1 MKNDIK
7 QAFDA
12 VQADER
18 LKRQTKAYLRRATL
32 DYGRDTW
39 RRRQRR
45 TKLASCAA
53 ALVLMV
59 VSAGMWLLPVTSID
73 LDINPS
79 LEFRVNSFGRVT
91 KLKGMNADGLAIVD
105 ELSDVKGMRYDD
117 AMQRILIS
125 KALEPYL
132 ENESLISITVVGK
145 DESLAEQM
153 LSKVVCRAYAI
164 ADEDNI
170 YYCQTDPET
179 ARAAR
184 SVGLCV
190 LRYQVWQQLKESDPT
205 ITVEAVALMP
215 KAEVMALAKFEKLDN
230 PCGE

>member
-1 MKNDIK
+1 MKNDIRE
-7 QAFDA
+7 AFDA
-12 VQADER
+12 VRADER
-18 LKRQTKAYLRRATL
+18 LRRQTKAYLRKATL
-32 DYGRDTW
+32 DYGRDVQ
-39 RRRQRR
+39 RRRQRQMR
-45 TKLASCAA
+45 LASCTA

-79 LEFRVNSFGRVT
+79 LEIRVNTFGRVT
-91 KLKGMNADGLAIVD
+91 RLKGLNADGLALVE
-105 ELSDVKGMRYDD
+105 ELDVKGLPYDE

-125 KALEPYL
+125 EELEAYL
-132 ENESLISITVVGK
+132 DNGSLISITVVGK
-145 DESLAEQM
+145 DESLAEEM

-164 ADEDNI
+164 AEEDNI

-190 LRYQVWQQLKESDPT
+190 LRYQVWQQLKESDPS
-205 ITVEAVALMP
+205 ITVEAVAMMP
-215 KAEVMALAKFEKLDN
+215 KAEIMRLAKFEKLEN

>member
-1 MKNDIK
+1 MKNDIRE
-7 QAFDA
+7 AFDA
-12 VQADER
+12 VRADER
-18 LKRQTKAYLRRATL
+18 LRRQTKAYLRKATL
-32 DYGRDTW
+32 DYGRDVQ
-39 RRRQRR
+39 RRRQRQMR
-45 TKLASCAA
+45 FVSCTA
-53 ALVLMV
+53 ALVLLV

-79 LEFRVNSFGRVT
+79 LEIRVNTFGRVT
-91 KLKGMNADGLAIVD
+91 RLKGLNTDGLALVE
-105 ELSDVKGMRYDD
+105 ELDVKGLPYDE

-125 KALEPYL
+125 EELEPYL

-145 DESLAEQM
+145 DESLAEEM

-164 ADEDNI
+164 AEEDNI

-190 LRYQVWQQLKESDPT
+190 LRYQVWQQLKESDPS
-205 ITVEAVALMP
+205 ITVEAVAMMP
-215 KAEVMALAKFEKLDN
+215 KAEIMRLAKFEKLEN

>member
-1 MKNDIK
+1 MKNDIRE
-7 QAFDA
+7 AFDA
-12 VQADER
+12 VRADER
-18 LKRQTKAYLRRATL
+18 LRRQTKAYLRKATL
-32 DYGRDTW
+32 DYGRDTQ
-39 RRRQRR
+39 RRRQRQMR
-45 TKLASCAA
+45 LASCTA
-53 ALVLMV
+53 ALVLLV

-79 LEFRVNSFGRVT
+79 LEIRVNTFGRVT
-91 KLKGMNADGLAIVD
+91 RLKGLNADGLALVE
-105 ELSDVKGMRYDD
+105 ELDVKGLPYDE

-125 KALEPYL
+125 EELEAYL
-132 ENESLISITVVGK
+132 DNGSLISITVVGK
-145 DESLAEQM
+145 DESLAEEM

-164 ADEDNI
+164 AEEDNI

-190 LRYQVWQQLKESDPT
+190 LRYQVWQQLKESDPS
-205 ITVEAVALMP
+205 ITVEAVAGMP
-215 KAEVMALAKFEKLDN
+215 KAEIMRLAKFEKLEN

>member
-1 MKNDIK
+1 MKNDIRE
-7 QAFDA
+7 AFDA
-12 VQADER
+12 VYADER
-18 LKRQTKAYLRRATL
+18 LMRQTKAYLRKATL
-32 DYGRDTW
+32 DYGRDTQ
-39 RRRQRR
+39 RRRQRQMR
-45 TKLASCAA
+45 LASCTA
-53 ALVLMV
+53 ALVLLV

-79 LEFRVNSFGRVT
+79 LELRVNSFGRVT
-91 KLKGMNADGLAIVD
+91 RLKGLNTDGLALVE
-105 ELSDVKGMRYDD
+105 ELDVKGLPYDE

-125 KALEPYL
+125 EELEPYL

-145 DESLAEQM
+145 DESLAEEM

-164 ADEDNI
+164 AEEDNV

-190 LRYQVWQQLKESDPT
+190 LRYQVWQQLKESDPS
-205 ITVEAVALMP
+205 ITVEAVAMMP
-215 KAEVMALAKFEKLDN
+215 KAEIMRLAKFEKLEN

>member
-1 MKNDIK
+1 MKNDIRE
-7 QAFDA
+7 AFDA
-12 VQADER
+12 VRADER
-18 LKRQTKAYLRRATL
+18 LRRQTKAYLRKATL
-32 DYGRDTW
+32 DYGRDVQ
-39 RRRQRR
+39 RRRQRQMR
-45 TKLASCAA
+45 LASCTA
-53 ALVLMV
+53 ALVLLV

-79 LEFRVNSFGRVT
+79 LELRVNSFGRVT
-91 KLKGMNADGLAIVD
+91 RLKGLNADGLALVE
-105 ELSDVKGMRYDD
+105 ELDVKGLPYDE

-125 KALEPYL
+125 EELEAYL
-132 ENESLISITVVGK
+132 DNGSLISITVVGK
-145 DESLAEQM
+145 DESLAEEM

-164 ADEDNI
+164 AEEDNI

-190 LRYQVWQQLKESDPT
+190 LRYQVWQQLKESDPS
-205 ITVEAVALMP
+205 ITVEAVAMMP
-215 KAEVMALAKFEKLDN
+215 KAEIMRLAKFEKLEN

>member
-1 MKNDIK
+1 MKNDIRE
-7 QAFDA
+7 AFDA
-12 VQADER
+12 VRADER
-18 LKRQTKAYLRRATL
+18 LRRQTKAYLRKATL
-32 DYGRDTW
+32 DYGRDVQ
-39 RRRQRR
+39 RRRQRQMR
-45 TKLASCAA
+45 LASCTA
-53 ALVLMV
+53 ALVLLV

-79 LEFRVNSFGRVT
+79 LEIRVNTFGRVT
-91 KLKGMNADGLAIVD
+91 RLKGLNADGLALVE
-105 ELSDVKGMRYDD
+105 ELDVKGLPYDE

-125 KALEPYL
+125 EELEAYL
-132 ENESLISITVVGK
+132 DNGSLISITVVGK
-145 DESLAEQM
+145 DESLAEEM

-164 ADEDNI
+164 AEEDNV

-190 LRYQVWQQLKESDPT
+190 LRYQVWQQLKESDPS
-205 ITVEAVALMP
+205 ITVEAVAMMP
-215 KAEVMALAKFEKLDN
+215 KAEIMRLAKFEKLEN

>member
-7 QAFDA
+7 EAFDA
-12 VQADER
+12 VRADER
-18 LKRQTKAYLRRATL
+18 LRRQTKAYLRKATL
-32 DYGRDTW
+32 DYGRDVQ
-39 RRRQRR
+39 RRRQRQMR
-45 TKLASCAA
+45 LASCTA
-53 ALVLMV
+53 ALVLLV

-79 LEFRVNSFGRVT
+79 LEIRVNTFGRVT
-91 KLKGMNADGLAIVD
+91 RLKGLNADGLALVE
-105 ELSDVKGMRYDD
+105 ELDVKGLPYDE

-125 KALEPYL
+125 EELEAYL
-132 ENESLISITVVGK
+132 DNGSLISITVVGK
-145 DESLAEQM
+145 DESLAEEM

-164 ADEDNI
+164 AEEDNV

-190 LRYQVWQQLKESDPT
+190 LRYQVWQQMKESDPS
-205 ITVEAVALMP
+205 ITVEAVAMMP
-215 KAEVMALAKFEKLDN
+215 KAEIMRLAKFEKLEN

>member
-1 MKNDIK
+1 MKNDLQK
-7 QAFDA
+7 AFDA

-18 LKRQTKAYLRRATL
+18 LKRRTKAYLRRATL
-32 DYGRDTW
+32 DYGRDTQ
-39 RRRQRR
+39 RRRQRQTR
-45 TKLASCAA
+45 MVSCAA
-53 ALVLMV
+53 AVMLMV
-59 VSAGMWLLPVTSID
+59 MGAGMWLLPVTSID

-79 LEFRVNSFGRVT
+79 LELRVNTFGRVT
-91 KLKGMNADGLAIVD
+91 ELKGMNADGLALVD
-105 ELSDVKGMRYDD
+105 SLNVKGMRYDD

-125 KALEPYL
+125 EPLEPYL
-132 ENESLISITVVGK
+132 EDGSLISITVVGK
-145 DESLAEQM
+145 DESLAEEM

-164 ADEDNI
+164 AEEDNV

-190 LRYQVWQQLKESDPT
+190 LRYQVWQQLKESDPS
-205 ITVEAVALMP
+205 ITVEAVAMMP
-215 KAEVMALAKFEKLDN
+215 KAEIMRLAKFEKLEN

>member
-18 LKRQTKAYLRRATL
+18 LKRQTKAYLRKATL

-45 TKLASCAA
+45 MRLASCAA

-59 VSAGMWLLPVTSID
+59 VSASMWLLPVTSID

-79 LEFRVNSFGRVT
+79 LELRVNTFGRVT
-91 KLKGMNADGLAIVD
+91 ELKGMNADGLALVD
-105 ELSDVKGMRYDD
+105 KLDVKGMRYDD

-125 KALEPYL
+125 KELEPYL
-132 ENESLISITVVGK
+132 DNGSLISITVVGR

-164 ADEDNI
+164 AEEDNI

-190 LRYQVWQQLKESDPT
+190 LRYQVWQQLKQSDPSV
-205 ITVEAVALMP
+205 TVEEVALMP
-215 KAEVMALAKFEKLDN
+215 KAEVMALAKFEKLEN

>member
-7 QAFDA
+7 QTFDA
-12 VQADER
+12 VRADER
-18 LKRQTKAYLRRATL
+18 LKRKTKAYLRKATL

-39 RRRQRR
+39 RGKQRRQRI
-45 TKLASCAA
+45 ASCAA
-53 ALVLMV
+53 MLVLMV

-79 LEFRVNSFGRVT
+79 LELRVNSFGRVT
-91 KLKGMNADGLAIVD
+91 RLKGLNADGLALVD
-105 ELSDVKGMRYDD
+105 DLDVKGMRYDD

-125 KALEPYL
+125 EELEPYL
-132 ENESLISITVVGK
+132 ENGSLISITVVGK

-153 LSKVVCRAYAI
+153 LGKVVCRAYAI
-164 ADEDNI
+164 AEEDNI
-170 YYCQTDPET
+170 YYCRTDPET

-190 LRYQVWQQLKESDPT
+190 LRYQVWQHLKESDPAV
-205 ITVEAVALMP
+205 TVETVAMMP
-215 KAEVMALAKFEKLDN
+215 KAEVMALAKFEKLEN

>member
-1 MKNDIK
+1 MKNDIRE
-7 QAFDA
+7 AFDA
-12 VQADER
+12 VRADER
-18 LKRQTKAYLRRATL
+18 LRRQTKAYLRKATL
-32 DYGRDTW
+32 DYGRDVQ
-39 RRRQRR
+39 RRRQRQMR
-45 TKLASCAA
+45 LVSCTA
-53 ALVLMV
+53 ALVLLM

-79 LEFRVNSFGRVT
+79 LELRVNSFGRVT
-91 KLKGMNADGLAIVD
+91 RLKGLNADGLALVE
-105 ELSDVKGMRYDD
+105 ELDVKGLPYDE

-125 KALEPYL
+125 EELEPYL

-145 DESLAEQM
+145 DESLAEEM

-164 ADEDNI
+164 AEEDNI

-190 LRYQVWQQLKESDPT
+190 LRYQVWQQLKESDPS
-205 ITVEAVALMP
+205 ITVEAVAMMP
-215 KAEVMALAKFEKLDN
+215 KAEIMRLAKFEKLEN

>member
-1 MKNDIK
+1 MKNEIT

-12 VQADER
+12 VRADER
-18 LKRQTKAYLRRATL
+18 LKRKTKAYLRKATL

-39 RRRQRR
+39 REKQRR
-45 TKLASCAA
+45 RRIASCAA
-53 ALVLMV
+53 MLVLMV

-79 LEFRVNSFGRVT
+79 LELRVNSFGRVT
-91 KLKGMNADGLAIVD
+91 RLKGLNADGLALVD
-105 ELSDVKGMRYDD
+105 DLDVKGMRYDD

-125 KALEPYL
+125 EELEPYL
-132 ENESLISITVVGK
+132 ENGSLISITVVGK

-153 LSKVVCRAYAI
+153 LGKVVCRAYAI
-164 ADEDNI
+164 AEEDNI
-170 YYCQTDPET
+170 YYCRTDPET

-190 LRYQVWQQLKESDPT
+190 LRYQVWQHLKESAPAV
-205 ITVEAVALMP
+205 TVETVAMMP
-215 KAEVMALAKFEKLDN
+215 KAEVMALAKFEKLEN

>member
-7 QAFDA
+7 EAFDA
-12 VQADER
+12 VRADER
-18 LKRQTKAYLRRATL
+18 LRRQTKAYLRKATL
-32 DYGRDTW
+32 DYGRDVQ
-39 RRRQRR
+39 RRRQRQMR
-45 TKLASCAA
+45 LVSCTA

-79 LEFRVNSFGRVT
+79 LEIRVNTFGRVT
-91 KLKGMNADGLAIVD
+91 RLKGLNTDGLALVE
-105 ELSDVKGMRYDD
+105 ELDVKGLPYDE

-125 KALEPYL
+125 EELEPYL

-145 DESLAEQM
+145 DESLAEEM

-164 ADEDNI
+164 AEEDNV

-190 LRYQVWQQLKESDPT
+190 LRYQVWQQLKESDPS
-205 ITVEAVALMP
+205 ITVEAVAMMP
-215 KAEVMALAKFEKLDN
+215 KAEIMRLAKFEKLDN

>member
-1 MKNDIK
+1 MKNDIRE
-7 QAFDA
+7 AFDA
-12 VQADER
+12 VRADER
-18 LKRQTKAYLRRATL
+18 LRRQTKAYLRKATL
-32 DYGRDTW
+32 DYGRDVQ
-39 RRRQRR
+39 RRRQRQMR
-45 TKLASCAA
+45 LVSCTA
-53 ALVLMV
+53 ALVLLV
-59 VSAGMWLLPVTSID
+59 VSAGMWLLPVTCID

-79 LEFRVNSFGRVT
+79 LELRVNSFGRVT
-91 KLKGMNADGLAIVD
+91 RLKGLNADGLALVE
-105 ELSDVKGMRYDD
+105 ELDVKGLPYDE

-125 KALEPYL
+125 EELEAYL
-132 ENESLISITVVGK
+132 DNGSLISITVVGK
-145 DESLAEQM
+145 DESLAEEM

-164 ADEDNI
+164 AEEDNV

-205 ITVEAVALMP
+205 ITVEAVAMMP
-215 KAEVMALAKFEKLDN
+215 KAEIMRLAKFEKLEN

>member
-7 QAFDA
+7 EAFDA
-12 VQADER
+12 VRADER
-18 LKRQTKAYLRRATL
+18 LRRQTKAYLRKATL
-32 DYGRDTW
+32 DYGRDVQ
-39 RRRQRR
+39 RRRQRQMR
-45 TKLASCAA
+45 LASCTA
-53 ALVLMV
+53 ALVLLV

-79 LEFRVNSFGRVT
+79 LEIRVNTFGRVT
-91 KLKGMNADGLAIVD
+91 RLKGLNADGLALVE
-105 ELSDVKGMRYDD
+105 ELDVKGLPYDE

-125 KALEPYL
+125 EELEAYL
-132 ENESLISITVVGK
+132 DNGSLISITVVGK
-145 DESLAEQM
+145 DESLAEEM

-164 ADEDNI
+164 AEEDNV

-190 LRYQVWQQLKESDPT
+190 LRYQVWQQLKESDPS
-205 ITVEAVALMP
+205 ITVEAVAMMP
-215 KAEVMALAKFEKLDN
+215 KAEIMRLAKFEKLEN

>member
-1 MKNDIK
+1 MKNDIRE
-7 QAFDA
+7 AFDA
-12 VQADER
+12 VRADER
-18 LKRQTKAYLRRATL
+18 LRRQTKAYLRKATL
-32 DYGRDTW
+32 DYGREVQ
-39 RRRQRR
+39 RRRQRQMR
-45 TKLASCAA
+45 LASCTA
-53 ALVLMV
+53 ALVLLV

-79 LEFRVNSFGRVT
+79 LEIRVNTFGRVT
-91 KLKGMNADGLAIVD
+91 RLKGLNADGLALVE
-105 ELSDVKGMRYDD
+105 ELDVKGLPYDE

-125 KALEPYL
+125 EELEAYL
-132 ENESLISITVVGK
+132 DNGSLISITVVGK
-145 DESLAEQM
+145 DESLAEEM

-164 ADEDNI
+164 AEEDNI

-190 LRYQVWQQLKESDPT
+190 LRYQVWQQLKESDPS
-205 ITVEAVALMP
+205 ITVEAVAMMP
-215 KAEVMALAKFEKLDN
+215 KAEIMRLAKFEKLEN

>member
-7 QAFDA
+7 EAFDA
-12 VQADER
+12 VRADER
-18 LKRQTKAYLRRATL
+18 LRRQTKAYLRKATL
-32 DYGRDTW
+32 DYGRDVQ
-39 RRRQRR
+39 RRRQRQMR
-45 TKLASCAA
+45 LASCTA
-53 ALVLMV
+53 ALVLLV

-79 LEFRVNSFGRVT
+79 LEIRVNTFGRVT
-91 KLKGMNADGLAIVD
+91 RLKGLNADGLALVE
-105 ELSDVKGMRYDD
+105 ELDVKGLPYDE

-125 KALEPYL
+125 EELEAYL
-132 ENESLISITVVGK
+132 DNGSLISITVVGK

-164 ADEDNI
+164 AEEDNV

-190 LRYQVWQQLKESDPT
+190 LRYQVWQQLKESDPS
-205 ITVEAVALMP
+205 ITVEAVAMMP
-215 KAEVMALAKFEKLDN
+215 KAEIMRLAKFEKLEN

>member
-18 LKRQTKAYLRRATL
+18 LKRQTKAYLRKATL

-45 TKLASCAA
+45 MRLVSCAA

-59 VSAGMWLLPVTSID
+59 VSASMWLLPVTSID

-79 LEFRVNSFGRVT
+79 LELRVNTFGRVT
-91 KLKGMNADGLAIVD
+91 ELKGMNADGLALVD
-105 ELSDVKGMRYDD
+105 KLDVKGMRYDD

-125 KALEPYL
+125 EELEPYL
-132 ENESLISITVVGK
+132 ENNSLISITVVGK
-145 DESLAEQM
+145 DTSLAEQM
-153 LSKVVCRAYAI
+153 LSRVVCRAYAI
-164 ADEDNI
+164 AEEDNI

-190 LRYQVWQQLKESDPT
+190 LRYQVWQQLKESDPS
-205 ITVEAVALMP
+205 ITVEAVAMMP
-215 KAEVMALAKFEKLDN
+215 KAEIMRLAKFEKLEN

>member
-18 LKRQTKAYLRRATL
+18 LKRQTKAYLRKATL
-32 DYGRDTW
+32 DYGRDVQ

-45 TKLASCAA
+45 MRLASCTA

-79 LEFRVNSFGRVT
+79 LEIRVNTFGRVT
-91 KLKGMNADGLAIVD
+91 RLKGLNADGLVLVE
-105 ELSDVKGMRYDD
+105 ELDVKGLPYDE

-125 KALEPYL
+125 EELEAYL
-132 ENESLISITVVGK
+132 DNGSLISITVVGK
-145 DESLAEQM
+145 DESLAEEM

-164 ADEDNI
+164 AEEDNV

-190 LRYQVWQQLKESDPT
+190 LRYQVWQQLKESDPS
-205 ITVEAVALMP
+205 ITVEAVAMMP
-215 KAEVMALAKFEKLDN
+215 KAEIMRLAKFEKLDN

>member
-1 MKNDIK
+1 MKNDIRE
-7 QAFDA
+7 AFDA
-12 VQADER
+12 VHADER
-18 LKRQTKAYLRRATL
+18 LRRQTKAYLRKATL
-32 DYGRDTW
+32 DYGRDVQ
-39 RRRQRR
+39 RRRQRQMR
-45 TKLASCAA
+45 LASCTA
-53 ALVLMV
+53 ALVLLV
-59 VSAGMWLLPVTSID
+59 VRAGMWLLPVTSID

-79 LEFRVNSFGRVT
+79 LEMRVNSFGRVT
-91 KLKGMNADGLAIVD
+91 RLKGLNADGLALVE
-105 ELSDVKGMRYDD
+105 ELDVKGLPYDE

-125 KALEPYL
+125 EELEPYL

-145 DESLAEQM
+145 DESLAEEM

-164 ADEDNI
+164 AEEDNI

-190 LRYQVWQQLKESDPT
+190 LRYQVWQQLKESDPS
-205 ITVEAVALMP
+205 ITVEAVAMMP
-215 KAEVMALAKFEKLDN
+215 KAEIIRLAKFEKLEN

>member
-1 MKNDIK
+1 MKNDIRE
-7 QAFDA
+7 AFDA
-12 VQADER
+12 VRADER
-18 LKRQTKAYLRRATL
+18 LRRQTKAYLRKATL
-32 DYGRDTW
+32 DYGRDVQ
-39 RRRQRR
+39 RRRQRQMR
-45 TKLASCAA
+45 LASCTA
-53 ALVLMV
+53 ALVLLV

-79 LEFRVNSFGRVT
+79 LEIRVNTFGRVT
-91 KLKGMNADGLAIVD
+91 RLKGLNADGLALVE
-105 ELSDVKGMRYDD
+105 ELDVKGLPYDE

-125 KALEPYL
+125 EELEAYL
-132 ENESLISITVVGK
+132 DNGSLISITVVGK
-145 DESLAEQM
+145 DESLAEEM

-164 ADEDNI
+164 AEEDNI

-190 LRYQVWQQLKESDPT
+190 LRYQVWQQLKESDPS
-205 ITVEAVALMP
+205 ITVEAVAMMP
-215 KAEVMALAKFEKLDN
+215 KAEIMRLAKFEKLEN

>member
-7 QAFDA
+7 EAFDA
-12 VQADER
+12 VRADER
-18 LKRQTKAYLRRATL
+18 LRRQTKAYLRKATL
-32 DYGRDTW
+32 DYGRDVQ
-39 RRRQRR
+39 RRRQRQMR
-45 TKLASCAA
+45 LASCTA

-79 LEFRVNSFGRVT
+79 LEMRVNTFGRVT
-91 KLKGMNADGLAIVD
+91 RLKGLNADGLALVE
-105 ELSDVKGMRYDD
+105 ELDVKGLPYDE

-125 KALEPYL
+125 EELEAYL
-132 ENESLISITVVGK
+132 DNGSLISITVVGK
-145 DESLAEQM
+145 DESLAEEM

-164 ADEDNI
+164 AEEDNI

-190 LRYQVWQQLKESDPT
+190 LRYQVWQQLKESDPS
-205 ITVEAVALMP
+205 ITVEAVAMMP
-215 KAEVMALAKFEKLDN
+215 KAEVMRLAKFEKLDN